1 MNNFGANPSDLSI
14 YSNKNR
20 GKPKVSILHYSL
32 FNIHSSLL
40 GLAQSDKP
48 KFETVII
55 PHFPERR
62 PAMKHPAK
70 KIALLGLCTAI
81 AMVLAW
87 VEIQLPPLVAS
98 IPGIKLGLPNIAI
111 IFILYRFSWK
121 EAAAVSFVRI
131 VAVSLIF
138 NPATLPYSLA
148 GGCLSLLGMTLL
160 KKTDLLST
168 TGVSVAGGVL
178 HNVGQI
184 LMAMLILSTA
194 GLGYYMIVLAV
205 TGVVSGIFVG
215 LCGSFAVKRVRFR

>member
-1 MNNFGANPSDLSI
+1 
-14 YSNKNR
+14 
-20 GKPKVSILHYSL
+20 
-32 FNIHSSLL
+32 
-40 GLAQSDKP
+40 
-48 KFETVII
+48 
-55 PHFPERR
+55 
-62 PAMKHPAK
+62 MKHPAK

-87 VEIQLPPLVAS
+87 VESQLPPLTAA

-215 LCGSFAVKRVRFR
+215 LCGSFAVKRVRFQ

>member
-1 MNNFGANPSDLSI
+1 MRETEGFRPQLF
-14 YSNKNR
+14 
-20 GKPKVSILHYSL
+20 ILHYSS
-32 FNIHSSLL
+32 FIIHYWVYRP
-40 GLAQSDKP
+40 DKP
-48 KFETVII
+48 KFETVVI

-62 PAMKHPAK
+62 PTVKRPAK
-70 KIALLGLCTAI
+70 KLALLGLCTAI

-87 VEIQLPPLVAS
+87 VESQLPPLTTAV
-98 IPGIKLGLPNIAI
+98 PGIKLGLPNIAI
-111 IFILYRFSWK
+111 IFILYRFGWR

-131 VAVSLIF
+131 LAVSFIF

-148 GGCLSLLGMTLL
+148 GGLLSLLGMALL
-160 KKTDLLST
+160 KKTDLLSV
-168 TGVSVAGGVL
+168 TGVSVAGGLL

-194 GLGYYMIVLAV
+194 GLGYYLIILAV